1 MANQFAH
8 TIIPWLM
15 GGLGSLILLAAGQTI
30 RFWRESKRSP
40 YYFLRRQAEQNMQ
53 SYSLATLGLMVT
65 TLFVA
70 MYVFQGASDNITRI
84 ALIEN
89 AKPAPT
95 TAANAVNTPLSSLNN
110 EIADTPTTPEVVIV
124 RGLTFNNTPSSGLA
138 DVEETLERDELE
150 GETADPSLERAA
162 PTLPAEYN
170 KFEPTAEL
178 TAETRLTPLAFATEV
193 DLDLQATNPRKLFTE
208 GRFML
213 YATFE
218 YEQMADGMVWSWL
231 WRHEG
236 EVINGGNEIWQ
247 YGNEGPG
254 YVYLKPPTGFQP
266 GEYVVEIWVNNE
278 LLTQGDFFITT
289 DVAAQ

>member
-1 MANQFAH
+1 
-8 TIIPWLM
+8 M
-15 GGLGSLILLAAGQTI
+15 GGLGSLILLAGGQTI

-89 AKPAPT
+89 AKPAPS
-95 TAANAVNTPLSSLNN
+95 TAANTPLTPFNQ
-110 EIADTPTTPEVVIV
+110 IAETPTTPEVVVV
-124 RGLTFNNTPSSGLA
+124 RGLTFNNTPNLGLA
-138 DVEETLERDELE
+138 NVEDSVERDER
-150 GETADPSLERAA
+150 GSATTATVQLAQ

-170 KFEPTAEL
+170 KFEPTADL
-178 TAETRLTPLAFATEV
+178 TAETRLTPLVFATEV

-218 YEQMADGMVWSWL
+218 YQQMADGMVWSWI

-236 EVINGGNEIWQ
+236 KVINGGNEIWQ
-247 YGNEGPG
+247 YGSEGPG

-266 GEYVVEIWVNNE
+266 GKYVVEIWVNDE